1 MTSPHDESAAGDGA
15 YYENSAGQ
23 YIFITPEE
31 NILIHLRKK
40 LGLDYRITLIIA
52 FLIVIAFF
60 IAVIAVA
67 VFVFVSSMNSEE
79 HSLLTGIV
87 VAIIFC
93 GADALALAVIFA
105 ILKAMLGEKLLI
117 TPEMIIRKC
126 GIFRK
131 TTPRNHNESIGI
143 GVYCDSEFDCYCVD
157 IHLSHKNKNVF
168 LFDSDEF
175 ETKSEADSEAAA
187 IFRILS
193 ENQTHLK
200 IETIE

>member
-117 TPEMIIRKC
+117 TPEEKQRREIIMKVSES
-126 GIFRK
+126 GSIA
-131 TTPRNHNESIGI
+131 TPSLTATASIYI
-143 GVYCDSEFDCYCVD
+143 YR
-157 IHLSHKNKNVF
+157 IR
-168 LFDSDEF
+168 
-175 ETKSEADSEAAA
+175 TKMFFCSTPMSLKPKAKLIPKPPPYSGYSPK
-187 IFRILS
+187 IRRIS
-193 ENQTHLK
+193 K
-200 IETIE
+200 